1 MTTDGEPA
9 VTPGDRPAGDRV
21 MLLVVHTGRPAAR
34 RAARVMIAK
43 LAAAGIGVRVLEPE
57 AGELGC
63 ETAAVVPASPS
74 AAEGTEMVLVVGGD
88 GTLLRAA
95 ELARP
100 ARVPLLGVN
109 LGHIGFLA
117 EAEPEDLA
125 EAVANIAAHRYS
137 VEERMTI
144 EVAVRINGGQ
154 IAATWAL
161 NEATVEKAA
170 RERMLDLVIEVDGR
184 PLSRWGCDGVVF
196 ATPTGS
202 TAYAFS
208 AGGPVV
214 WPEVEALLMVPIS
227 AHALFAGPMVV
238 SPRSVLAAEVIG
250 AAGGLP
256 VTGLAA
262 PGSAGAIEQF
272 VPVQSGTAGA
282 VLWCDGRRMVELP
295 PGSRVEVRR
304 GSLPVLLARLP
315 AVAGAADA
323 TGRRAPAEGHEV
335 RIGAPFTDRLVAKF
349 GLPIAGW
356 RGRPADRTGS
366 REVGPAAPDTGE
378 AGRDEV
384 AAAEA
389 MAAGT
394 AVGEDALARDDVAE
408 VTDEESGG
416 HA

>member
-1 MTTDGEPA
+1 MTG
-9 VTPGDRPAGDRV
+9 RRV
-21 MLLVVHTGRPAAR
+21 MLLVVHTGRPDAL
-34 RAARVMIAK
+34 RVSRVLVSRLTAV
-43 LAAAGIGVRVLEPE
+43 GIGVRVLEPE
-57 AGELGC
+57 AAELDFANVAVVPVS
-63 ETAAVVPASPS
+63 ETAAAG
-74 AAEGTEMVLVVGGD
+74 AEMVLVVGGD

-100 ARVPLLGVN
+100 AGVPLLGVN
-109 LGHIGFLA
+109 LGHVGFLA
-117 EAEPEDLA
+117 EAEPDDLSA
-125 EAVANIAAHRYS
+125 AVANVAARRYS
-137 VEERMTI
+137 VEERMTV
-144 EVAVRINGGQ
+144 EVAVRVNGEQ

-161 NEATVEKAA
+161 NEASVEKAA

-238 SPRSVLAAEVIG
+238 SPRSELAAEVIG
-250 AAGGLP
+250 AVAGQVSKVLAGEPAGPRP
-256 VTGLAA
+256 V
-262 PGSAGAIEQF
+262 E
-272 VPVQSGTAGA
+272 VQSLSGHPETAGA

-295 PGSRVEVRR
+295 PGARVEVRR

-315 AVAGAADA
+315 AAAGAAA
-323 TGRRAPAEGHEV
+323 TAGTAGTGADT

-349 GLPIAGW
+349 GLPVTGW
-356 RGRPADRTGS
+356 RGQPGNRVRTG
-366 REVGPAAPDTGE
+366 ETVADDTVIGE
-378 AGRDEV
+378 P
-384 AAAEA
+384 
-389 MAAGT
+389 
-394 AVGEDALARDDVAE
+394 
-408 VTDEESGG
+408 GG